1 MLTRHFVAV
10 SLVILV
16 AVPQLTGSE
25 EEFLMWNEVRIVSP
39 EREDTGKVV
48 FAAKSDNGRYDAITI
63 EAFGKTHVVGP
74 DDLKKLSHFPL
85 GSLRTTHEAGYE
97 RLGGHTIHFKLTYL
111 KYDEQ
116 KRLFEHRVTLSVSK
130 GRGIAITG
138 PTSVAIDA
146 PIK

>member
-10 SLVILV
+10 GFVLLV
-16 AVPQLTGSE
+16 AVRQLPGSE
-25 EEFLMWNEVRIVSP
+25 EESLVWNDVRIVSP

-48 FAAKSDNGRYDAITI
+48 FAAKSANGRFETITI
-63 EAFGKTHVVGP
+63 EAFGKTHVVDR
-74 DDLKKLSHFPL
+74 DDLNKLSDFPL

-97 RLGGHTIHFKLTYL
+97 RLGGHTIHFKMSYV

-138 PTSVAIDA
+138 PTSVAVDA
-146 PIK
+146 TTK